1 MGIRLLL
8 IVSLLLEG
16 CATMIAGNMGAGATV
31 VATAETVDQAKTAAD
46 VVAYGTTGKTLTDH
60 ALDAVTGRDC
70 KLFNVFDKYHK
81 VCKERMPD
89 LSTREKIKEFQ
100 KSKGLEP
107 TGRIG
112 PMTRIAIWRIKYEL
126 D

>member
-8 IVSLLLEG
+8 VSCLLLQG
-16 CATMIAGNMGAGATV
+16 CVTMVATNIGAGATV
-31 VATAETVDQAKTAAD
+31 IAAAETADQAKTAAD

-70 KLFNVFDKYHK
+70 KLFNVFNKNHK

-100 KSKGLEP
+100 RSKGLEP
-107 TGRIG
+107 TGTIG
-112 PMTRIAIWRIKYEL
+112 PKTRIAIWRIKYEL

>member
-1 MGIRLLL
+1 MGIRVLLL
-8 IVSLLLEG
+8 CLLLQG
-16 CATMIAGNMGAGATV
+16 CATMIAGQMGAGATV

-46 VVAYGTTGKTLTDH
+46 VVAYGTTGKTLTEH

-70 KLFNVFDKYHK
+70 KPFNVFDKYHT

-89 LSTREKIKEFQ
+89 LSTKEKIKEFQ
-100 KSKGLEP
+100 RSKGLEP
-107 TGRIG
+107 TGTIG
-112 PMTRIAIWRIKYEL
+112 PKTRIAIWRIKNEL

>member
-8 IVSLLLEG
+8 LGCLLLQG
-16 CATMIAGNMGAGATV
+16 CVTMVATNMGAGATV
-31 VATAETVDQAKTAAD
+31 VATAETIDQAKTAAD
-46 VVAYGTTGKTLTDH
+46 VVSYGTTRKTLTDH

-70 KLFNVFDKYHK
+70 NLINVFDKYHK
-81 VCKERMPD
+81 VCRERMPD
-89 LSTREKIKEFQ
+89 LSTKEKIRAFQ
-100 KSKGLEP
+100 RSKGIEQ

-112 PMTRIAIWRIKYEL
+112 PLTRIAIWRIKNEL

>member
-8 IVSLLLEG
+8 IVSLLLQG
-16 CATMIAGNMGAGATV
+16 CATMIAGNMGAGAAV
-31 VATAETVDQAKTAAD
+31 VSTAETVDQAKTAAD

-81 VCKERMPD
+81 ICKERMPD
-89 LSTREKIKEFQ
+89 LSTKEKIKEFQ
-100 KSKGLEP
+100 RTKGLEP
-107 TGRIG
+107 TGTIG
-112 PMTRIAIWRIKYEL
+112 PKTRMAIWRIKNEL